1 MESQLLLTVA
11 GLDRGLSASPS
22 DQTAVDDMCRELER
36 RAPPN
41 IDYRADDTALM
52 GNWRLVYSSAFATTG
67 SFGGSRPGPPAFLSP
82 FRLGQVFQRI
92 RPKAQT
98 LDNVVELILPG
109 LPGQSPP
116 VVQVCLRHDYEPAGR
131 LTTRIVFTET
141 TVRGTGEGILRD
153 LPSLTIPTLPESLQP
168 PRNLRSAT
176 FDNTYVSKTF
186 RISRGDR
193 GELRVYVL
201 AGDPPLD

>member
-1 MESQLLLTVA
+1 M
-11 GLDRGLSASPS
+11 
-22 DQTAVDDMCRELER
+22 R
-36 RAPPN
+36 RSVLA
-41 IDYRADDTALM
+41 A

-116 VVQVCLRHDYEPAGR
+116 VVQVCLRCVR
-131 LTTRIVFTET
+131 LGSLLAARRQLSSSRGHWTPRTLSRALFCSVSARL
-141 TVRGTGEGILRD
+141 RGTSFNMEG
-153 LPSLTIPTLPESLQP
+153 
-168 PRNLRSAT
+168 A
-176 FDNTYVSKTF
+176 V
-186 RISRGDR
+186 
-193 GELRVYVL
+193 
-201 AGDPPLD
+201 AGAARLG